1 MTRPGR
7 EQDRKSILR
16 VVIVERVDHDL
27 HDPDLHLETQDVA
40 GGVQEELL
48 PAAAGTSLRSASI
61 FLLIA
66 TTRFVLDDAGGLRR
80 RRFPLPAFLISFLT
94 FFSSVVLDGLLNRL
108 LAAPAA
114 AAAPA
119 TTTTSQ
125 QAWAA
130 ISKAVAQAG
139 CRIAIHDTTSEY

>member
-1 MTRPGR
+1 M
-7 EQDRKSILR
+7 QK
-16 VVIVERVDHDL
+16 
-27 HDPDLHLETQDVA
+27 
-40 GGVQEELL
+40 
-48 PAAAGTSLRSASI
+48 
-61 FLLIA
+61 
-66 TTRFVLDDAGGLRR
+66 LRR